1 MYLAVTENRARTK
14 CDRFRKGTGMV
25 FMWKVGLSEMV
36 CDQMIEVL
44 HPLRNSRKEQPNNL
58 GQHSLLLFVLWLLGV
73 AQAGSFGLLPLLV
86 IFFFFSLAVREF
98 FLKTRLASNSRY
110 LQVCVTAAQLP
121 ILFF

>member
-14 CDRFRKGTGMV
+14 CDRFREGTGMV
-25 FMWKVGLSEMV
+25 FVRKVGLSEMV

-73 AQAGSFGLLPLLV
+73 AQAGSFGLPLLV
-86 IFFFFSLAVREF
+86 IFFPFSFCFFSRQYFSV
-98 FLKTRLASNSRY
+98 
-110 LQVCVTAAQLP
+110 
-121 ILFF
+121 

>member
-14 CDRFRKGTGMV
+14 CDRFREETGMV
-25 FMWKVGLSEMV
+25 FVRKVGLSEMV

-44 HPLRNSRKEQPNNL
+44 HPLRNSRKEQPNNV

-86 IFFFFSLAVREF
+86 IFFPFSFCFFQDNISLCS
-98 FLKTRLASNSRY
+98 LG
-110 LQVCVTAAQLP
+110 CP
-121 ILFF
+121 GILSVD